1 MSDNH
6 HSCRGKHK
14 RGNVLEQI
22 PISYSDEPLG
32 KDMPYA
38 KPCYSEGGIG
48 YHHTHNAEGVEG
60 NDDGYLKENLSDIT
74 PHIYI
79 RASGG
84 NHKML
89 IHSVERHEGSA
100 HA

>member
-1 MSDNH
+1 MGDDH
-6 HSCRGKHK
+6 HSRRCKHK
-14 RGNVLEQI
+14 RGNVLGNVQKA
-22 PISYSDEPLG
+22 YSDKPLG

-38 KPCYSEGGIG
+38 KPCYSEGCVGN
-48 YHHTHNAEGVEG
+48 YHRHYTERMKCK
-60 NDDGYLKENLSDIT
+60 DDGYLKDNLSDIT

-79 RASGG
+79 RAPGG

-89 IHSVERHEGSA
+89 IHGVERHEGTA